1 MYLQIRAQRF
11 QLRFASQAAGAYSCG
26 VRQFLNR
33 GIFLGTERVARIFAL
48 RDGSNL
54 KLLGEFSWEIFKTM
68 DCQVDAAVSE
78 GFFNLFG
85 EHSFCADF
93 CEGDVG
99 DFVTSGVDDLNF
111 YLVAVFAE
119 TSRNVIGLPERQLGT
134 ARTDT
139 QPQPS
144 APGPRVG
151 LGISRG
157 ADCYC
162 CCTFCLQLK

>member
-48 RDGSNL
+48 GDGGNL
-54 KLLGEFSWEIFKTM
+54 KLLGEFSWEIFKTV
-68 DCQVDAAVSE
+68 DGQIDAAVSE

-93 CEGDVG
+93 GEGDVG
-99 DFVTSGVDDLNF
+99 DLVTSGVDNFDF
-111 YLVAVFAE
+111 YLMPIFAE
-119 TSRNVIGLPERQLGT
+119 TSGDVIGLPERQLRT
-134 ARTDT
+134 A
-139 QPQPS
+139 
-144 APGPRVG
+144 
-151 LGISRG
+151 
-157 ADCYC
+157 
-162 CCTFCLQLK
+162 